1 MAAFIYV
8 TQASRGE
15 PFVSGKI
22 FGPHYLEALEKLLE
36 RGIPVV
42 ELRRA
47 RVESLPLAKRRIS
60 LRDKL
65 DFAEKLEAALYL
77 RMPIDRA
84 LLSTIGR
91 SSLEA
96 LPGSP
101 ESRRRMRA
109 SKRNL
114 EAIVIEIT
122 RQVIAGKKLFELAE
136 LFSNLFDPVA
146 KGLIQAGES
155 SGTLDVNLRS
165 WRESLQRADKW
176 IHDFRMLLVYPSIVL
191 LMAAM
196 VVGFLTTVLVPTYKQ
211 FLSEI
216 GRELPTPTKMVVALS
231 DICINYS
238 YIVVPLVV
246 LCGVALVSLPLIIR
260 QNPSLHPI
268 ALKLPLFGG
277 LNRLALQTNFIR
289 TFARLKSVGVKL
301 DEALLLCQEVSWNRE
316 YKASIARAI
325 KLVREGKP
333 VGRALASEVDILG
346 EENVDYLRFT
356 EEEGAPPDSLFRLA
370 DLIDRQLAARIE
382 LVKIWVNPLLTLLM
396 ALIVGFI
403 MAATYM
409 PYLSFL

>member
-1 MAAFIYV
+1 MAAFTYV
-8 TQASRGE
+8 TQSSRGM

-47 RVESLPLAKRRIS
+47 CIDSLPLAKRHIS
-60 LRDKL
+60 LRHKL

-91 SSLEA
+91 STLDTTSA
-96 LPGSP
+96 AQPK
-101 ESRRRMRA
+101 RRSA

-114 EAIVIEIT
+114 EAVVIEIT
-122 RQVIAGKKLFELAE
+122 RKVVAGKKLFELAE
-136 LFSNLFDPVA
+136 LFPNLFDPVA

-165 WRESLQRADKW
+165 WRESLQRSEKW
-176 IHDFRMLLVYPSIVL
+176 IHEFRMLSVYPSIVL
-191 LMAAM
+191 FMAAL

-211 FLSEI
+211 FLAEV
-216 GRELPTPTKMVVALS
+216 GRELPTPTKIVVAFS
-231 DICINYS
+231 DFCVNYPYIIFPLAAICGIG
-238 YIVVPLVV
+238 LF
-246 LCGVALVSLPLIIR
+246 CLPAIIR
-260 QNPSLHPI
+260 RTPSLHKI
-268 ALKLPLFGG
+268 SLLLPLFGG
-277 LNRLALQTNFIR
+277 LSRLALQTNFIR

-301 DEALLLCQEVSWNRE
+301 DEALLLCQEISWNWE
-316 YKASIARAI
+316 YKAAIARAI
-325 KLVREGKP
+325 KLVREGKSF
-333 VGRALASEVDILG
+333 GKALASDVDVLG
-346 EENVDYLRFT
+346 EDNVDYLRFT

-370 DLIDRQLAARIE
+370 ELIDRQLDARIE

-396 ALIVGFI
+396 AVIVGFV
-403 MAATYM
+403 MAATYL